1 VLDAYSA
8 LLDQLGKRELEGLR
22 EAVQL
27 RVDAIGA
34 DFGTAAGRRAFPV
47 DPIPRIIGRA
57 EWESLAAGA
66 AQRVRALNAFIA
78 DAYGRREIVA
88 AGILPERALTGG
100 EHFESGMEGLPPA
113 PTVAA
118 PVAGLDVVR
127 DGDGNLLVLEDN
139 LRTPSGLAYLEAA
152 RSAADAELP
161 GSPDAVRE
169 PIEPAFAALRK
180 ALDDAR
186 GEIPGEVVMLS
197 DGPANSAWFEHRV
210 LADRMA
216 LPLVTFDDLYTD
228 SGRLHARV
236 DGASIQVAALY
247 RRTDVDRLTDAAGNP
262 TDLAALLHGARAEG
276 NLAIID
282 DFGTGIGDDKLIHA
296 YVEDMVRF
304 YLGEEPVIRSV
315 RTFDLARPEAL
326 EEVADRIDEMV
337 IKPRTGHGGDG
348 IVVCAHASAG
358 DRARAL
364 AEIRARP
371 EEYVAQ
377 PMVSISRH
385 PTVIDGKLEPRHV
398 DLRVFVITSADGE
411 YVVPGGLTR
420 VALGAGALVV
430 NSSQAGGGKD
440 TWVLK

>member
-1 VLDAYSA
+1 MGV
-8 LLDQLGKRELEGLR
+8 
-22 EAVQL
+22 
-27 RVDAIGA
+27 
-34 DFGTAAGRRAFPV
+34 DFGTAVGRRPFPV
-47 DPIPRIIGRA
+47 DPIPRIIGRD
-57 EWESLAAGA
+57 EWEVLAAGA

-78 DAYGRREIVA
+78 DAYSGREIVA
-88 AGILPERALTGG
+88 AGILPERALAGG
-100 EHFESGMEGLPPA
+100 DHFEAGMDGLPPA
-113 PTVAA
+113 PTVPA

-127 DGDGNLLVLEDN
+127 DGDGSLLVLEDN

-152 RSAADAELP
+152 RSAADAELSGP
-161 GSPDAVRE
+161 PAMRE
-169 PIEPAFAALRK
+169 PLEPAFAALRQ

-186 GEIPGEVVMLS
+186 GVIPGEVVMLS
-197 DGPANSAWFEHRV
+197 DGPTNSAWFEHQV
-210 LADRMA
+210 LAARMA
-216 LPLVTFDDLYTD
+216 LPLVTLDDLYTD
-228 SGRLHARV
+228 SGRLHAWI
-236 DGASIQVAALY
+236 DGASTPVAAVY
-247 RRTDVDRLTDAAGNP
+247 RRTEVDRLTDASGNS
-262 TDLAALLHGARAEG
+262 TAVAALLHGPRAAG

-282 DFGTGIGDDKLIHA
+282 DFGTGIADDKLIHA

-304 YLGEEPVIRSV
+304 YLGEEPLVRSV
-315 RTFDLARPEAL
+315 RTFDLARPGEL
-326 EEVADRIDEMV
+326 DEVADRIDEMV
-337 IKPRTGHGGDG
+337 IKPRTGHGGQG
-348 IVVCAHASAG
+348 IVVCAHANAR

-364 AEIRARP
+364 ASIRARP

-377 PMVSISRH
+377 PMVLISRH